1 VDLLLGGSVALAGLV
16 AGAVLDP
23 VGQHLADDS
32 TARDA
37 DADAVSDESAA
48 SDADA
53 APSEQSSETIPPRP
67 AAGPGVPPTAPAP
80 APAPGP
86 PAVAVRP
93 LLPVGPSRWRTI
105 GAAVVTGVLCGAVAL
120 RFGAQ
125 GATIPLCIA
134 VTLLVTLSVTDL
146 THRLVPRRLLY
157 PGAAVMVAGFG
168 GVAAAN
174 GSAHAL
180 GDAAI
185 GGTIAFAVFFAVWWF
200 VPRGMGFGDV
210 RLAGVI
216 GVATGWLGL
225 LHAYL
230 AFLVGFGTGLVFGLV
245 SILALRTGRRS
256 KIPFAPSLA
265 VGAVVAILFGNP
277 LVHLVFHQAP

>member
-1 VDLLLGGSVALAGLV
+1 VDLLLGGGVALAGLV

-32 TARDA
+32 AARDA
-37 DADAVSDESAA
+37 DAAGGDSAVQDI
-48 SDADA
+48 DT
-53 APSEQSSETIPPRP
+53 APSGQSAETIPPRP
-67 AAGPGVPPTAPAP
+67 AAGPGGPPTAPVPTSAP
-80 APAPGP
+80 GPGP
-86 PAVAVRP
+86 PAVTVRP

-120 RFGAQ
+120 RFGVQ
-125 GATIPLCIA
+125 GATLPLCIA
-134 VTLLVTLSVTDL
+134 VTLLVALSVTDL

-157 PGAAVMVAGFG
+157 PGAAVMVAGFC

-185 GGTIAFAVFFAVWWF
+185 GGAIAFAVFFAVWWF

-216 GVATGWLGL
+216 GIATGWLGL

-230 AFLVGFGTGLVFGLV
+230 AFLVGFGTGLVFGVV
-245 SILALRTGRRS
+245 SILAFRTGRRS

-277 LVHLVFHQAP
+277 LVHLVFHQAA

>member
-1 VDLLLGGSVALAGLV
+1 MDLLLSGGVALAGLV

-32 TARDA
+32 AARDA
-37 DADAVSDESAA
+37 DT
-48 SDADA
+48 
-53 APSEQSSETIPPRP
+53 APSERSSETIPPRP
-67 AAGPGVPPTAPAP
+67 AAMPGAPLAAGLPAPAP
-80 APAPGP
+80 APAPSAG
-86 PAVAVRP
+86 VGRP
-93 LLPVGPSRWRTI
+93 FLPVGPSRWRTI
-105 GAAVVTGVLCGAVAL
+105 GAAAATGVLCGAVAL

-125 GATIPLCIA
+125 GATLPLCIA
-134 VTLLVTLSVTDL
+134 VTLLVALSVTDL

-185 GGTIAFAVFFAVWWF
+185 GGAVAFAVFFAVWWF

-256 KIPFAPSLA
+256 RIPFAPSLA
-265 VGAVVAILFGNP
+265 VGAVMAILFGNP

>member
-1 VDLLLGGSVALAGLV
+1 MDLLLSGGVALAGLV

-32 TARDA
+32 AARDA
-37 DADAVSDESAA
+37 DTARDDSAA
-48 SDADA
+48 RDADT
-53 APSEQSSETIPPRP
+53 APSERSSETIPPRF
-67 AAGPGVPPTAPAP
+67 AAMPGAPLTAGVPAP
-80 APAPGP
+80 APAPSAG
-86 PAVAVRP
+86 VGRP
-93 LLPVGPSRWRTI
+93 FLPVGPSRWRTI
-105 GAAVVTGVLCGAVAL
+105 GAAAATGVLCGAVAL

-125 GATIPLCIA
+125 GATLPLCIA
-134 VTLLVTLSVTDL
+134 VTLLVALSVTDL

-185 GGTIAFAVFFAVWWF
+185 GGAVAFAVFFAVWWF

-256 KIPFAPSLA
+256 RIPFAPSLA
-265 VGAVVAILFGNP
+265 VGAVMAILFGNP